1 MVTQLVLIEE
11 TKEERIGKLE
21 KALRKLGRHSVY
33 CGWNSDGGYYDRRL
47 GCTCGLSEALG
58 EEEDR
63 V

>member
-1 MVTQLVLIEE
+1 MEQLVLIEE
-11 TKEERIGKLE
+11 TKEERIGRLE
-21 KALRKLGRHSVY
+21 KTLRKLGRHSLY
-33 CGWNSDGGYYDRRL
+33 CGWNYDGGYYDRRL

>member
-1 MVTQLVLIEE
+1 MVIQLVLIEE
-11 TKEERIGKLE
+11 TLEEEIE
-21 KALRKLGRHSVY
+21 KINALLRKLGHHSVY
-33 CGWNSDGGYYDRRL
+33 CGWNSDGGYYDPRL